1 MQTIDLTHTLVRP
14 RESYAGAETDRGSE
28 GRPLVALRPEEYPEQ
43 VRRLVIA
50 AAMAAAIVGGPAD
63 TLFSADS
70 LLVDDFTLPG
80 ESSIGTRWQAFT
92 DGVMGGRS
100 RMDAGF
106 VQEGDETVLRMTGSV
121 SLENN
126 GGFIQV
132 RLPLTERG
140 FFDASAYSAIAVE
153 TRGRP
158 GEYYIHLRSQQTRLP
173 WQHFKAPIPL
183 DDTWQR
189 TVIPF
194 SSFLPDSVRG
204 PLDPSRLTSVGIVAG
219 GTAFDGDI
227 SIRRIELV
235 R

>member
-1 MQTIDLTHTLVRP
+1 M
-14 RESYAGAETDRGSE
+14 
-28 GRPLVALRPEEYPEQ
+28 VA
-43 VRRLVIA
+43 V
-50 AAMAAAIVGGPAD
+50 PAD
-63 TLFSADS
+63 PFLSAAP
-70 LLVDDFTLPG
+70 LLIDDFSNLE
-80 ESSIGTRWQAFT
+80 ESNLGTRWQAFT
-92 DGVMGGRS
+92 DSVMGGRP
-100 RMDAGF
+100 RMSARLVPD
-106 VQEGDETVLRMTGSV
+106 GDSTVLRMTGSV
-121 SLENN
+121 SLANN

-132 RLPLTERG
+132 RLPLSERG
-140 FFDASAYSAIAVE
+140 SLDASDYAGIAVE

-158 GEYYIHLRSQQTRLP
+158 GEYFIHIRSQQTRLP

-204 PLDPSRLTSVGIVAG
+204 PLDTSRLTSIAIVAG
-219 GTAFDGDI
+219 GAAFDGDI